1 MELKNKEL
9 CGKNIYLTKR
19 LNKFFMYFNDK
30 KVGEIELNNEGNII
44 ALKAYNKKYVKN
56 LIYYIDSH
64 KNLTIDD
71 INGFPNKYE
80 YLEKI
85 KDRMH
90 PDLLMKHAILANS
103 TTLARYALEREA
115 CLTKETIIS
124 SAINSSKILEIHI
137 SNNVGYLEEAME
149 AAFENKNYGSIKVL
163 IKKTKNINEYI
174 NRCNEEDKYQL
185 IKKYLIQEL
194 VKRNKKSNIDI

>member
-1 MELKNKEL
+1 
-9 CGKNIYLTKR
+9 
-19 LNKFFMYFNDK
+19 MYFNDK
-30 KVGEIELNNEGNII
+30 KVGEIELNNEGNVI

-71 INGFPNKYE
+71 INGLPNKYE

-85 KDRMH
+85 KDRIH
-90 PDLLMKHAILANS
+90 PDILMKYAILANS
-103 TTLARYALEREA
+103 TKLARYALEREA
-115 CLTKETIIS
+115 CLTKDTLIS
-124 SAINSSKILEIHI
+124 SAINSSKILEIHM
-137 SNNVGYLEEAME
+137 SNNIDYSEEAME
-149 AAFENKNYGSIKVL
+149 AAFQSKNYGSIKIL

-174 NRCNEEDKYQL
+174 SRCNEEEKYQL

-194 VKRNKKSNIDI
+194 VKRNNKK